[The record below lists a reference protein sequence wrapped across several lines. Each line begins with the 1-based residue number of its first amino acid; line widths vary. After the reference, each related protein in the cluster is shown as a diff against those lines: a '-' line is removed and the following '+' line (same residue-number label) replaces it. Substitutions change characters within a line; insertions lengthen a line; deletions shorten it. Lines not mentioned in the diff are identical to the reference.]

1 MNIEVQS
8 DNWVL
13 PNRIGYNKKIYEILH
28 PSKYNA
34 KEVKKACKC
43 TSESCDLDTKLVS
56 LFPQQRIIRDYMQ
69 FDSPYRGILLYHEL
83 GSGKSAAS
91 IAAAEGYINKK
102 KIVIMTPASLA
113 QNYENELLKI
123 SSVGLNLKKSWTLLK
138 VDKKHPQTIKDLEK
152 YAILPAFIKKDGL
165 VWIPLYENDIHG
177 AVIVTN
183 NIKYTSLSSED
194 KTNVDTTIPHIIR
207 NRYTFINYNGLTA
220 KLIKSLGKSPFDD
233 CFVIIDEAHNFI
245 SRIVNGSRLTRAI
258 YNHFMTAQNL
268 KLILLSGT
276 PIINNPYEIATLI
289 NLIRGPMT
297 TYELSLLKN
306 SAEPDMQQV
315 VTALKNANMYHYI
328 DEIVYNDK
336 KIIILL
342 LPPNYKRLTNT
353 IDIQK
358 SSWDTTEQKIIED
371 IVKVLNKQNLKIGV
385 KTKSNQYYALPS
397 IKDDF
402 NKLFIDDSDEENIKI
417 KNIDLFQRRILGTLS
432 YYKITGSE
440 LFPTMLPLTTRYL
453 DMTNHQLNK
462 YIQVRLKEM
471 SMDDAKKRFG
481 RGKNAMDEKSSVY
494 RAFSRMVCNF
504 AFPEDI
510 NRVFPQDIRNSLKK
524 EIDMGKSSTASSS
537 SSSSG
542 SQDEKKEI
550 NKKAQGE
557 YEKQLQTA
565 MTELIESD
573 ALDRKNLRTLYSPKF
588 VQMLE
593 DVESSPGSVLI
604 YSQFRSIEG
613 LGIFSE
619 ILNREGYRE
628 IRVVKEEGIGYV
640 IEDMEVFDKKYDN
653 KRYVVFNADRT
664 KTNILMNIFNGEFSL
679 LPDTILAQLPDKDE
693 DRYQMYGKLV
703 KVMMITQSG
712 AEGIS
717 LKNVRRVLITEY
729 FWNAVRINQVI
740 GRAVRA
746 CSHSSLPKKD
756 QNVGVFLY
764 IMKLT
769 KDQLDKNPTL
779 RKKDNELT
787 TDQHI
792 LEIATKK
799 EQIINKFMNM
809 LKASSMDCI
818 INALQ
823 NKPIKNGYKCY
834 NWPINV
840 NNNEFAYTPDI
851 ADDHTIQKHQKMQVL
866 RKNKGTVISKNGVK
880 YVMINKKLYDYFSY
894 KNAGILLPVS

>member
-8 DNWVL
+8 ENWVL
-13 PNRIGYNKKIYEILH
+13 PNRIGYNKKVYEILH

-123 SSVGLNLKKSWTLLK
+123 SSVGLNLKKSWSLLK

-152 YAILPAFIKKDGL
+152 YAILPTFIKKDGL
-165 VWIPLYENDIHG
+165 VWIPLYENDING
-177 AVIVTN
+177 AVIISN
-183 NIKYTSLSSED
+183 NTKYTSLSSDD
-194 KTNVDTTIPHIIR
+194 KTSVDNTIPHIIR

-276 PIINNPYEIATLI
+276 PIINNSYEIATLI

-315 VTALKNANMYHYI
+315 VTSLKNANLYHYI
-328 DEIVYNDK
+328 DEIAYNDK

-342 LPPNYKRLTNT
+342 LPTDYKRQTNT

-358 SSWDTTEQKIIED
+358 SSWNTKEQNIIED

-402 NKLFIDDSDEENIKI
+402 NKLFIDDSDEENIQI
-417 KNIDLFQRRILGTLS
+417 KNTDLFQRRILGTLS

-524 EIDMGKSSTASSS
+524 EIDMGKSSTGSSS
-537 SSSSG
+537 SSSS

-550 NKKAQGE
+550 NKQAQGE
-557 YEKQLQTA
+557 YEKQLETA
-565 MTELIESD
+565 MTQLVDSD

-588 VQMLE
+588 AHMLE

-619 ILNREGYRE
+619 ILNKEGYKE
-628 IRVVKEEGIGYV
+628 IRVVKEDGIGYV

-664 KTNILMNIFNGEFSL
+664 KTNILMNIFNGDFAL
-679 LPDTILAQLPDKDE
+679 LPDTILAQLPDKHE
-693 DRYQMYGKLV
+693 DRDQMYGKLV

-746 CSHSSLPKKD
+746 CSHSALPKED

-818 INALQ
+818 INSLQ
-823 NKPIKNGYKCY
+823 NKPMKNGYKCY

-851 ADDHTIQKHQKMQVL
+851 AEDHTIQKHQKMQVV
-866 RKNKGTVISKNGVK
+866 RKNIGTVVLRNGVK
-880 YVMINKKLYDYFSY
+880 YVMINKKTYDYLSY
-894 KNAGILLPVS
+894 KNSGVLLPVSL

>member
-123 SSVGLNLKKSWTLLK
+123 SSVGLNLKKSWSLLK

-177 AVIVTN
+177 AVIITN
-183 NIKYTSLSSED
+183 NAKYTSLSSED
-194 KTNVDTTIPHIIR
+194 KTSVDNTIPHIIR
-207 NRYTFINYNGLTA
+207 NRYTFINYNGLTT

-315 VTALKNANMYHYI
+315 VTSLKNASLYHYI
-328 DEIVYNDK
+328 DEIAYNDK
-336 KIIILL
+336 KIMILL
-342 LPPNYKRLTNT
+342 LPTDYKRQTNT

-358 SSWDTTEQKIIED
+358 SSWNTKEQNIIED

-417 KNIDLFQRRILGTLS
+417 KNNDLFQRRILGTLS

-524 EIDMGKSSTASSS
+524 EIDMGKSSTGSSS
-537 SSSSG
+537 SSSS

-550 NKKAQGE
+550 NKQAQGE
-557 YEKQLQTA
+557 YEKQLEIA
-565 MTELIESD
+565 MRQLINSD
-573 ALDRKNLRTLYSPKF
+573 ALDRKNLKTLYSPKF
-588 VQMLE
+588 AHMLE

-664 KTNILMNIFNGEFSL
+664 KTNILMNIFNGDFSL
-679 LPDTILAQLPDKDE
+679 LPDTILAQLPDKDQ
-693 DRYQMYGKLV
+693 DRDQMYGKLV

-769 KDQLDKNPTL
+769 KEQLDKNPTL

-818 INALQ
+818 INSLQ
-823 NKPIKNGYKCY
+823 NKPLKNSYKCY

-851 ADDHTIQKHQKMQVL
+851 SDDHTIQKHQKMQVV
-866 RKNKGTVISKNGVK
+866 RKNIGTVVSRNGVK

-894 KNAGILLPVS
+894 KHSGVLLPVYT

>member
-1 MNIEVQS
+1 M
-8 DNWVL
+8 
-13 PNRIGYNKKIYEILH
+13 
-28 PSKYNA
+28 
-34 KEVKKACKC
+34 
-43 TSESCDLDTKLVS
+43 
-56 LFPQQRIIRDYMQ
+56 LFR
-69 FDSPYRGILLYHEL
+69 S
-83 GSGKSAAS
+83 
-91 IAAAEGYINKK
+91 
-102 KIVIMTPASLA
+102 
-113 QNYENELLKI
+113 
-123 SSVGLNLKKSWTLLK
+123 
-138 VDKKHPQTIKDLEK
+138 
-152 YAILPAFIKKDGL
+152 
-165 VWIPLYENDIHG
+165 
-177 AVIVTN
+177 
-183 NIKYTSLSSED
+183 
-194 KTNVDTTIPHIIR
+194 TIPHIIR

-315 VTALKNANMYHYI
+315 VTSLKNANLYSYI
-328 DEIVYNDK
+328 DEIAYSDK

-342 LPPNYKRLTNT
+342 LPPDYKRLTNT
-353 IDIQK
+353 IEIQK
-358 SSWDTTEQKIIED
+358 SAWGTLEQNIIED

-402 NKLFIDDSDEENIKI
+402 NKLFIDDSDEDNIQI
-417 KNIDLFQRRILGTLS
+417 KNTDLFQRRILGTLS

-510 NRVFPQDIRNSLKK
+510 NRVFPQDIRNFLKK
-524 EIDMGKSSTASSS
+524 EIDMGKSSSSSS

-542 SQDEKKEI
+542 SKDEKKEI
-550 NKKAQGE
+550 NKQAQGE
-557 YEKQLQTA
+557 YEKQLETA
-565 MTELIESD
+565 MTQLIESD
-573 ALDRKNLRTLYSPKF
+573 ALDKKNLRTLYSPKF
-588 VQMLE
+588 AQMFE

-619 ILNREGYRE
+619 VLNREGYKE

-664 KTNILMNIFNGEFSL
+664 KTNILMNIFNGDFAL

-693 DRYQMYGKLV
+693 DRNQMYGRLV

-746 CSHSSLPKKD
+746 CSHSALPKED

-769 KDQLDKNPTL
+769 KEQLDKNPTL

-823 NKPIKNGYKCY
+823 NKPTKNGYKCY

-840 NNNEFAYTPDI
+840 NNNEFAYTPDMM
-851 ADDHTIQKHQKMQVL
+851 DDHTIQKHQKMQVL
-866 RKNKGTVISKNGVK
+866 RKNKGTVISRNGVK

-894 KNAGILLPVS
+894 KNAGILLPVSS